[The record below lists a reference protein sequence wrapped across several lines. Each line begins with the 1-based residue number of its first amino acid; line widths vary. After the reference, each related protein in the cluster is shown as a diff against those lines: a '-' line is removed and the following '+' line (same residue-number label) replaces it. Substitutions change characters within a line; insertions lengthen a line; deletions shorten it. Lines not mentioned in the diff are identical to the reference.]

1 MADAIKSNI
10 DQLRDVSIVAGLRPS
25 DFALVASNVYVGEP
39 TTPLDTY
46 ESFDEAIAGALLDAK
61 VFATYSA
68 IPEEWKQNDKQTIFN
83 QLSERRHACVAYS
96 PNNPTKKIA
105 IMLLCIPHE

>member
-1 MADAIKSNI
+1 MPDVPLLAEPREMI
-10 DQLRDVSIVAGLRPS
+10 LRFSSRLSFMKYGS
-25 DFALVASNVYVGEP
+25 EP
-39 TTPLDTY
+39 RSRAAAMRSWLFLTHC
-46 ESFDEAIAGALLDAK
+46 FDEAIAGALLDAK

-68 IPEEWKQNDKQTIFN
+68 IPEEWKPNNKQAIFD

-96 PNNPTKKIA
+96 PNNPTKKIS